1 MGIHQLGAIQLE
13 LARLRAARI
22 DILTMLDIRNPLV
35 WLIGI
40 IALAALWV
48 LARRHFSAEA
58 RARRRREKS
67 NRPIISRKRGPT
79 VRLAVKVDRPTDRKG

>member
-1 MGIHQLGAIQLE
+1 
-13 LARLRAARI
+13 
-22 DILTMLDIRNPLV
+22 MLDMRNPML

-48 LARRHFSAEA
+48 LTRGHFSAEA

-67 NRPIISRKRGPT
+67 NRPLISRKRGPT
-79 VRLAVKVDRPTDRKG
+79 VRLAVKVDKSKRDRKG